1 MSAHDQP
8 PSAAGHTHTNRLIN
22 ETSPYLLQHAHNPV
36 DWYPWGPEALARARE
51 HDLPILLSVGYSA
64 CHWCHV
70 MAHESFENEAT
81 AQLMNTLFVPVKVDR
96 EERPDI
102 DALYMQAVQAL
113 TGGGGWPLT
122 VFLTPDGAPFY
133 GGTYFPPE
141 DRYGMPAF
149 PTLLRRIA
157 DFYHDHR
164 ADVEQ
169 QADAFRDFYQQES
182 RRALTLPEGLDPTA
196 ASLDLGL
203 LIDAAER
210 MMARLDAMHGG
221 FGRAPK
227 FPHSMALDLLLRVH
241 SRQAATPEGPEQTDQ
256 GRLLHA
262 VTLTLDKMAGG
273 GMYDQVGGGFHRYS
287 TDAQWLVPHFEKML
301 YDNALLAR
309 SYLDAWLVTR
319 EPRYRRICEETF
331 EYVLREMTDPSGGFY
346 STQDA
351 DSEGVEGKFY
361 IWSEDELRAALTQ
374 SQLAVAMAVWGVTE
388 RGNFEGR
395 NILHVA
401 QPLAEVAGALG
412 LTEAEAQ
419 QELEA
424 ARATLFRVR
433 SERVWPGRDDKVTT
447 AWNGLML
454 RALAEAGRV
463 LDRADYRAA
472 AEANAT
478 FVLTQLADGDALRRT
493 WRQGRAKL
501 DGYLED
507 YAAVAGG
514 LLSLYAATGEPR
526 WFTEARR
533 LADAMLERFWDD
545 EIGGFFDTAHG
556 HEALIGRPREL
567 TDGATPSGTSLAAE
581 TLLRL
586 AAYTGEAHY
595 RERAAQV
602 VLPLAATAAER
613 PDGFAYLLGALDD
626 LIGPLREIALVG
638 TPGEADLQA
647 LAHEVNMRYLPRAV
661 LACARPDDEAHRTAV
676 PLLRDR
682 PARGGRATA
691 YVCEGFACLVPA
703 TAAPTLAAQ
712 LDARA

>member
-1 MSAHDQP
+1 MSANDQS
-8 PSAAGHTHTNRLIN
+8 PSVAGHPYTNRLIN

-36 DWYPWGPEALARARE
+36 DWYPWGEEALARARE

-70 MAHESFENEAT
+70 MAHESFENPAT

-113 TGGGGWPLT
+113 TGGGGWPMT

-133 GGTYFPPE
+133 GGTYFPPV
-141 DRYGMPAF
+141 DRHGLPAF

-157 DFYHDHR
+157 DYYRDHR
-164 ADVEQ
+164 AEIEQ

-182 RRALTLPEGLDPTA
+182 RRALMLPEGLDPGSATV
-196 ASLDLGL
+196 DPGL
-203 LIDAAER
+203 LADAAER
-210 MMARLDAMHGG
+210 MLSRLDAVNGG

-241 SRQAATPEGPEQTDQ
+241 SRQSGETKEPEQAERA
-256 GRLLHA
+256 RLLQA

-273 GMYDQVGGGFHRYS
+273 GMYDQVGGGFHRYA

-309 SYLDAWLVTR
+309 TYLDAWLVTG
-319 EPRYRRICEETF
+319 EPRYLRICEETLD
-331 EYVLREMTDPSGGFY
+331 YVLAEMTDSTGGFH

-361 IWSEDELRAALTQ
+361 VWGEDELRAALTERQ
-374 SQLAVAMAVWGVTE
+374 FAVAQAYWGVTE

-401 QPLAEVAGALG
+401 RPLAEVADALD

-419 QELEA
+419 RELEA
-424 ARATLFRVR
+424 ARAALYRVR
-433 SERVWPGRDDKVTT
+433 STRVWPGRDDKVIT

-454 RALAEAGRV
+454 RALAEAARV

-478 FVLTQLADGDALRRT
+478 FLLTQLADGDALRRT

-507 YAAVAGG
+507 YAALING
-514 LLSLYAATGEPR
+514 LLSLYAATGEPH

-545 EIGGFFDTAHG
+545 EIAGFFDTAHG

-567 TDGATPSGTSLAAE
+567 TDGAMPSGTSLAAE
-581 TLLRL
+581 ALLRL
-586 AAYTGEAHY
+586 AAYTGEGGY
-595 RERAAQV
+595 RERAARV
-602 VLPLAATAAER
+602 VLPLATTAAER

-638 TPGEADLQA
+638 TPGDSDLDA
-647 LAHEVNMRYLPRAV
+647 LALVVNARYLPRAV
-661 LACARPDDEAHRTAV
+661 LARARPDDAAHQAAV

-682 PARGGRATA
+682 PARNGRATA
-691 YVCEGFACLVPA
+691 YVCEGFACLAPA
-703 TAAPTLAAQ
+703 TDAATLGTQ
-712 LDARA
+712 LDAHA